1 MRDIDRALQRADLA
15 ATDLLLALR
24 EAQSVI
30 GDPADHHA
38 VLDHCA
44 ITVITERA
52 AALKSDLYRIASAI
66 GGDDAAV

>member
-30 GDPADHHA
+30 GNPVDHHA

-44 ITVITERA
+44 LVAIAERA
-52 AALKSDLYRIASAI
+52 SGLKSDLYKLASAI
-66 GGDDAAV
+66 GGDGD